1 MTRNIY
7 VLITLLLLAAL
18 SYAQPFSQSG
28 KAPDEAKVTV
38 TLPNIESSV
47 KFLATGDTGRGTPV
61 QFELGRVMA
70 DYQKIFPFDTAL
82 LTGDN
87 LYGPETPSDYRAK
100 FEEPYRE
107 LLDRDVKFY
116 ATLGNHDET
125 PQIHYEHFNMGGKE
139 YYRFEKGDVAFYAL
153 DTTYLKKDQIDWLES
168 ELADDDS
175 RWKMAFF
182 HHPPFSS
189 GGRHGSDDDIRDVLH
204 PIFVKYGVDVVF
216 TGHDHFY
223 ERIKPQDGV
232 QYFVTGAGGEVR
244 RNDIKNRGLTAKGY
258 DQDLSF
264 MLVEVIGDAMIFQA
278 VSRSGATVDSG
289 VVIRQPDKKEAK
301 K

>member
-7 VLITLLLLAAL
+7 VLITILVLAAL
-18 SYAQPFSQSG
+18 SYAQPLTAGSSNA
-28 KAPDEAKVTV
+28 APKNVAVA
-38 TLPNIESSV
+38 LPNIESSV
-47 KFLATGDTGRGTPV
+47 KFMATGDTGRGTPV

-70 DYQKIFPFDTAL
+70 DYQEAFKYDTVI

-87 LYGPETPSDYRAK
+87 LYGPEKPSDYKAK
-100 FEEPYRE
+100 FEDPYRT
-107 LLDRDVKFY
+107 LLDRGVKFY
-116 ATLGNHDET
+116 ASLGNHDEVN
-125 PQIHYEHFNMGGKE
+125 QVNYEHFNMGGKE

-153 DTTYLKKDQIDWLES
+153 NTTYLEKEQIEWLEK
-168 ELADDDS
+168 ELAEDDS

-223 ERIKPQDGV
+223 ERIIPKDGV

-244 RNDIKNRGLTAKGY
+244 RNDIKNRGLTVKGF
-258 DQDLSF
+258 DTDLSF

-278 VSRSGATVDSG
+278 VSRTGATVDSG
-289 VVIRQPDKKEAK
+289 AVIRQPDKK
-301 K
+301 

>member
-7 VLITLLLLAAL
+7 VLITILLLAAL
-18 SYAQPFSQSG
+18 SYAQPLTAG
-28 KAPDEAKVTV
+28 GAEAAAKNVAV
-38 TLPNIESSV
+38 ALPNIESSV
-47 KFLATGDTGRGTPV
+47 KFMATGDTGRGTPV

-70 DYQKIFPFDTAL
+70 DYQEAFKYDTVI

-87 LYGPETPSDYRAK
+87 LYGPEKPSDYKAK
-100 FEEPYRE
+100 FEDPYRA
-107 LLDRDVKFY
+107 LLDRGVKFY
-116 ATLGNHDET
+116 ASLGNHDEVN
-125 PQIHYEHFNMGGKE
+125 QINYDHFNMGGKE

-153 DTTYLKKDQIDWLES
+153 NTTYLEKEQIEWLEK
-168 ELADDDS
+168 ELAEDDS

-223 ERIKPQDGV
+223 ERIIPKDGV

-244 RNDIKNRGLTAKGY
+244 RNDIKNRGLTAKGF
-258 DQDLSF
+258 DTDLSF

-278 VSRSGATVDSG
+278 VSRTGATVDSG
-289 VVIRQPDKKEAK
+289 AVIRQPDKK
-301 K
+301 

>member
-7 VLITLLLLAAL
+7 VLITILVLAAL
-18 SYAQPFSQSG
+18 SYAQPLTASG
-28 KAPDEAKVTV
+28 SKAAESKVSV
-38 TLPNIESSV
+38 GLPNIESSV
-47 KFLATGDTGRGTPV
+47 KFMATGDTGRGTPV

-70 DYQKIFPFDTAL
+70 DYQEAFKYDTVI

-87 LYGPETPSDYRAK
+87 LYGPEKPSDYKAK
-100 FEEPYRE
+100 FEDPYRA
-107 LLDRDVKFY
+107 LLDRGVKFY
-116 ATLGNHDET
+116 ASLGNHDEVN
-125 PQIHYEHFNMGGKE
+125 QINYEHFNMGGKE

-153 DTTYLKKDQIDWLES
+153 NTTYLEKEQVEWFEK
-168 ELADDDS
+168 ELAEDDS

-223 ERIKPQDGV
+223 ERIIPKDGV

-244 RNDIKNRGLTAKGY
+244 RNDIKNRGLTARGF
-258 DQDLSF
+258 DTDLSF

-278 VSRSGATVDSG
+278 VSRTGATVDSG
-289 VVIRQPDKKEAK
+289 VVIRQPDKK
-301 K
+301 

>member
-7 VLITLLLLAAL
+7 VLITILVLAAM
-18 SYAQPFSQSG
+18 SYAQPLTAG
-28 KAPDEAKVTV
+28 GAKAAAKNVAV
-38 TLPNIESSV
+38 ALPNIESSV
-47 KFLATGDTGRGTPV
+47 KFMATGDTGRGTPV

-70 DYQKIFPFDTAL
+70 DYQEAFKYDTVI

-87 LYGPETPSDYRAK
+87 LYGPEKPSDYKAK
-100 FEEPYRE
+100 FEDPYRA
-107 LLDRDVKFY
+107 LLDRGVKFY
-116 ATLGNHDET
+116 ASLGNHDEVN
-125 PQIHYEHFNMGGKE
+125 QINYDHFNMGGKE

-153 DTTYLKKDQIDWLES
+153 NTTYLEKEQIDWLEK
-168 ELADDDS
+168 ELAEDDS

-223 ERIKPQDGV
+223 ERIIPKDGV

-244 RNDIKNRGLTAKGY
+244 RNDIKNRGLTAKGF
-258 DQDLSF
+258 DTDLSF

-278 VSRSGATVDSG
+278 VSRTGATVDSG
-289 VVIRQPDKKEAK
+289 AVIRQPDKK
-301 K
+301 